1 MFVGRVRELARLREE
16 FAADRP
22 SLLVV
27 FGRRR
32 VGKSELLRKVTRNIP
47 HVMYQATRVSSS
59 LNLEALKAEV
69 ARSLGADDLLQG
81 LGDWLGVLTYLARK
95 SEAAP
100 GLVVVLDEFPYLAD
114 VDSALPSWC
123 RNSGTRVRPA
133 AAG

>member
-47 HVMYQATRVSSS
+47 HVMY
-59 LNLEALKAEV
+59 
-69 ARSLGADDLLQG
+69 
-81 LGDWLGVLTYLARK
+81 
-95 SEAAP
+95 
-100 GLVVVLDEFPYLAD
+100 
-114 VDSALPSWC
+114 
-123 RNSGTRVRPA
+123 
-133 AAG
+133 

>member
-81 LGDWLGVLTYLARK
+81 LGDWLGVRPTWPGSPRPPQA
-95 SEAAP
+95 SSWSWTSSPTSPMSTAP
-100 GLVVVLDEFPYLAD
+100 CPQ
-114 VDSALPSWC
+114 WC